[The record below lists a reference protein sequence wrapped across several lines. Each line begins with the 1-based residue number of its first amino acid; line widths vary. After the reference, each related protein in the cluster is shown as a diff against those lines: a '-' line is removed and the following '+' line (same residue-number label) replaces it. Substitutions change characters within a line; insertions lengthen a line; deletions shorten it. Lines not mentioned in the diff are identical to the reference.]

1 MSSHSLSFLLIQ
13 LFILVI
19 FINPACCVE
28 QGSISGISFQGGEYS
43 SDSIPDV
50 MIPGQNG
57 QYMIEFRNTGM
68 TAWEH
73 DVEKI
78 GVEYFGDSD
87 LITIEPAI
95 QLLPKGSRVHTGQS
109 YQFPFLITAH
119 YAGHADLTFAVVRL
133 LPTGKTNR
141 ISDPVRLSVEVTTG
155 LQGGDK
161 NTGSIQVTAGPLHLP
176 VELDGIPAG
185 LTPITLPDIPV
196 GIHQVSIEGKEGVM
210 ERSIEVNPN
219 SISLITYNP
228 EKSGVLIETK
238 GSLLLENSN
247 PILTLILS
255 NFFIVLG
262 LIITLTIVAVISI
275 VVITGEIKRI
285 KFVISHVLPCSIQKD
300 SGRDFAVE
308 TRRRTAADEVR
319 FDPVAGLFKQGEKKS
334 LKYKVI
340 NLGKKPIVVDTIRI
354 DPGLCKILFREIADD
369 DPGDCEVAQQVS
381 YIDGDGKEKSRV
393 IHLQYRIMP
402 RDLDMS
408 WFFERFIQKKGRIV
422 AIIKIKNN
430 NLFSLETDSIN
441 LASGEE
447 REIELEMDVPDQ
459 DEPFVYKKL
468 RILTENGNSFPL
480 SVRVPYNKGIYLFF
494 SKKYSESLE
503 WFNQQIDLGNGDI
516 TLKHYRDLI
525 EKKINRSNESDK
537 MDSSDMHD
545 SEPDIRRKVATQTG
559 ITPQPSSSPPL
570 TGFPDSLLP
579 IYKPS
584 ALLSSDRLGIVY
596 RALRSTDNEAVAVR
610 VLGSGMMPPS
620 QVELQ
625 IQAWRSLKHM
635 NIMQIKFWERDPV
648 YYMEFDLPSGALQSK
663 KRVYSLADLKVP
675 IPARAALRIVRGLAE
690 GIDYIHRQGV
700 RHYLLEPSAIFLDDG
715 LHPKIS
721 GFDTSA
727 LIQSGIP
734 DDCWVI
740 APEQK
745 NPEKFGNP
753 GKKTDIYQVG
763 AIFYYLLS
771 GQVPENYEKAGGL
784 PSHFRSDYKV
794 YDPIIQKSLHT
805 DKNERYGNIREMIQE
820 MDILLRSFKK

>member
-1 MSSHSLSFLLIQ
+1 MSSRSLSFLLIP
-13 LFILVI
+13 LTILVI
-19 FINPACCVE
+19 LINPACCVE
-28 QGSISGISFQGGEYS
+28 QGSLSGISFQGGEYS

-50 MIPGQNG
+50 MYPSQNG

-87 LITIEPAI
+87 LITIEPTI

-119 YAGHADLTFAVVRL
+119 HAGHVDLTFAVVRL
-133 LPTGKTNR
+133 LPTGKTNQ
-141 ISDPVRLSVEVTTG
+141 ISDPIRLSVELTTG

-161 NTGSIQVTAGPLHLP
+161 SSGSIQVTAGPLHLP

-196 GIHQVSIEGKEGVM
+196 GIHQVSIEGKEGLM
-210 ERSIEVNPN
+210 EEGIEVKPN
-219 SISLITYNP
+219 SISLITYSP

-238 GSLLLENSN
+238 ESPFLDNSS

-255 NFFIVLG
+255 NFFIFLG
-262 LIITLTIVAVISI
+262 LLITMTVVAVISI

-285 KFVISHVLPCSIQKD
+285 KFVVSHVLPCSIQKE
-300 SGRDFAVE
+300 SGRDIAVE
-308 TRRRTAADEVR
+308 TRRRTSPDDVR
-319 FDPVAGLFKQGEKKS
+319 FDPVAGLFKQGDKKS
-334 LKYKVI
+334 LKLKVT
-340 NLGKKPIVVDTIRI
+340 NLGTKPIVFDTIRI
-354 DPGLCKILFREIADD
+354 EPGECRIVLREIGDD
-369 DPGDCEVAQQVS
+369 NPGDCEVHQQVS
-381 YIDGDGKEKSRV
+381 YIDGDGREKSRV

-408 WFFERFIQKKGRIV
+408 WFFERFIQKKGKIV
-422 AIIKIKNN
+422 AILKIKNN
-430 NLFSLETDSIN
+430 NTFSLETDSFH

-447 REIELEMDVPDQ
+447 QEIEVEMDVPDS
-459 DEPFVYKKL
+459 DEISVYKKL
-468 RILTENGNSFPL
+468 HIFTENGNSFPL
-480 SVRVPYNKGIYLFF
+480 SMKIPYNKGIYLFF

-503 WFNQQIDLGNGDI
+503 WFNQQIYLGNGDI
-516 TLKHYRDLI
+516 TLKRYRDLL
-525 EKKINRSNESDK
+525 EKKISRSSESNK
-537 MDSSDMHD
+537 TNSSDT
-545 SEPDIRRKVATQTG
+545 PDQETDLKRKEGAQTN
-559 ITPQPSSSPPL
+559 IAPQLSVSPPL

-584 ALLSSDRLGIVY
+584 ALLSSDRLGIMY
-596 RALRSTDNEAVAVR
+596 RALRTTDNEAVAVR
-610 VLGSGMMPPS
+610 VLDSSMMPPS

-625 IQAWRSLKHM
+625 IQTWRSLKHM

-648 YYMEFDLPSGALQSK
+648 YFMEFDLPSGALQSK

-715 LHPKIS
+715 LRPKIS

-740 APEQK
+740 APEQL

-771 GQVPENYEKAGGL
+771 GQVPENYDKAGGL
-784 PSHFRSDYKV
+784 PSHFRSDYNV
-794 YDPIIQKSLHT
+794 YDPIIQKSLHS

-820 MDILLRSFKK
+820 LDILLRSFKK